1 MSEKIGNLII
11 ALLSVAILAVMILYA
26 TLPSFSYYSGKAQ
39 VQGTIT
45 VGEANFEFVNDL
57 PLFASLANF
66 TGGQIDESVSVIN
79 ARDKS
84 GSNTTNLVD
93 CYLRFSITDNVA
105 LSINYDA
112 NKFLHSGNYF
122 YYKGVFS
129 VGQTVKLIESFE
141 VDPANDESIYESG
154 LNVSVNVDVMQAT
167 KSMISANF
175 VGAPQEWVS
184 ILP

>member
-11 ALLSVAILAVMILYA
+11 ALLSVAILAVLLLYA
-26 TLPSFSYYSGKAQ
+26 TLPSFSYYSSNTQ

-57 PLFASLANF
+57 PLFANLTNF

-79 ARDKS
+79 ARDKA
-84 GSNTTNLVD
+84 GKNTTNLID
-93 CYLRFSITDNVA
+93 CYLRFSITDNAA
-105 LSINYDA
+105 LSVNYDA
-112 NKFLHSGNYF
+112 SKFLQSGNYF
-122 YYKGVFS
+122 YYKGVFA
-129 VGQTVKLIESFE
+129 VGQTVKLIESFD
-141 VDPANDESIYESG
+141 VDPTNDESVYENG
-154 LNVSVNVDVMQAT
+154 LSVSVNVDVMQAT

-184 ILP
+184 TLP